1 MCGIIG
7 NLKKNKPIE
16 QIDLEFFSG
25 LTNLMRKRGP
35 DNKGFFLSDNKKIYL
50 GHLRLSIID
59 LSNNANQPMISSDGR
74 YIVTFNGEIYN
85 FLDLSKKLEKID
97 KTQLKSDTKVLVE
110 YISKYG
116 VNRAL
121 KDINGMFAIS
131 IYDNKDNK
139 FFLARDYFGK
149 NQFTIIMIM
158 KNFFFLNFIP
168 DHRKYKYRKN

>member
-1 MCGIIG
+1 
-7 NLKKNKPIE
+7 
-16 QIDLEFFSG
+16 
-25 LTNLMRKRGP
+25 MRKRGP

-131 IYDNKDNK
+131 IYEK
-139 FFLARDYFGK
+139 R
-149 NQFTIIMIM
+149 
-158 KNFFFLNFIP
+158 
-168 DHRKYKYRKN
+168 

>member
-7 NLKKNKPIE
+7 NLKKNNPIE
-16 QIDLEFFSG
+16 KIDLELFSS

-59 LSNNANQPMISSDGR
+59 LSNNASQPMISNSGR

-85 FLDLSKKLEKID
+85 FLELSKKLEKID
-97 KTQLKSDTKVLVE
+97 KIQLKSDTKVLVE

-116 VNRAL
+116 VNKTL

-131 IYDNKDNK
+131 IYDKK
-139 FFLARDYFGK
+139 
-149 NQFTIIMIM
+149 II
-158 KNFFFLNFIP
+158 NFF
-168 DHRKYKYRKN
+168 